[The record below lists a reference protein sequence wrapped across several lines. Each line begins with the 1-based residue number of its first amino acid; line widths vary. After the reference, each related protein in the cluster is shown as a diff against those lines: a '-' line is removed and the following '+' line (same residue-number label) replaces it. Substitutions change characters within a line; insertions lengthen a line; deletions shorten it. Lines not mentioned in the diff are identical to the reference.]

1 MEDVYKSMCICG
13 NFIYKDNILNHCNCA
28 DKFRRDSAQTI
39 SELESDRQA
48 WKDNCSDQ
56 DEIINELEERN
67 KRLKDDYDIHI
78 KALALRADKIEEL
91 EKTLDN
97 YRKYIYAP
105 LMCCKVEMDFTFG
118 TLTTPEY
125 YQCPKCKHKI
135 ERHIELLTK
144 KDGG

>member
-91 EKTLDN
+91 KNEYEKLKDLSIDMANSIKFHVCNRDLLD
-97 YRKYIYAP
+97 R
-105 LMCCKVEMDFTFG
+105 LE
-118 TLTTPEY
+118 
-125 YQCPKCKHKI
+125 
-135 ERHIELLTK
+135 ELLTK
-144 KDGG
+144 KDGK